1 MSSSGISASGSE
13 MSSRFFVVTGRVQG
27 VGFRWWCR
35 TVARRLG
42 VSGWVRNRPDGAV
55 EVFAVGSEEVLQEL
69 EDFMR
74 GGPPAAVVSA
84 VQVREAPEDFPG
96 HGFEIRR

>member
-1 MSSSGISASGSE
+1 
-13 MSSRFFVVTGRVQG
+13 
-27 VGFRWWCR
+27 
-35 TVARRLG
+35 
-42 VSGWVRNRPDGAV
+42 V